1 LTSALPEKGGECLI
15 IQKQDLVLTTERLK
29 VLRVIGEK
37 VAQVVVESETPIN
50 AIKIDK
56 IEASLGPFEDHVF
69 ENKVVK
75 QGIIHK
81 QVFYVDPDNFVRHIA
96 EDIPYMLTV
105 EIPGV
110 KPSDFV
116 EVQNHLV
123 DIDTDFQLVPRKPR
137 RQSDDKEADAQ
148 FRAILRQ
155 KVVAHIL
162 VKVSEWAQV
171 DVVTGVQAFP
181 KINSMQRS
189 FCSKPVR
196 VNTVM

>member
-1 LTSALPEKGGECLI
+1 LI
-15 IQKQDLVLTTERLK
+15 IRKQDLVLTTERLK
-29 VLRVIGEK
+29 VLKVIGEK
-37 VAQVVVESETPIN
+37 VTQVVVESEIPIN

-56 IEASLGPFEDHVF
+56 IDASLGPFEDHVF

-81 QVFYVDPDNFVRHIA
+81 QVFYVDTENFVRHIS

-123 DIDTDFQLVPRKPR
+123 DIDTDFQLVPRRPR
-137 RQSDDKEADAQ
+137 RHSEEKDADAA
-148 FRAILRQ
+148 FRSILRQ

-171 DVVTGVQAFP
+171 DVVTGVQVFP

-189 FCSKPVR
+189 FCQKKHNSIS
-196 VNTVM
+196 

>member
-1 LTSALPEKGGECLI
+1 MI
-15 IQKQDLVLTTERLK
+15 IHKQNLALTTERLK

-37 VAQVVVESETPIN
+37 VAQVVVESEIPIN

-56 IEASLGPFEDHVF
+56 IDARLGPFEDHVF

-81 QVFYVDPDNFVRHIA
+81 QVFYVDTKNFVRHIA

-110 KPSDFV
+110 KPSDFI
-116 EVQNHLV
+116 EIQNHLV
-123 DIDTDFQLVPRKPR
+123 DIDTDYQLVPRRP
-137 RQSDDKEADAQ
+137 QPLSEDKDADAAAR
-148 FRAILRQ
+148 FILRQ

-162 VKVSEWAQV
+162 VKASEWAQV
-171 DVVTGVQAFP
+171 DVVTGVQLFP

-189 FCSKPVR
+189 FCHKKHNL
-196 VNTVM
+196 VNIVM

>member
-1 LTSALPEKGGECLI
+1 MI
-15 IQKQDLVLTTERLK
+15 VRKQDLVLSTERLK
-29 VLRVIGEK
+29 VLRVVGEK

-56 IEASLGPFEDHVF
+56 IDARLGPFEDHVF
-69 ENKVVK
+69 HNKVVK

-81 QVFYVDPDNFVRHIA
+81 QVFYVDPENFVRHIA
-96 EDIPYMLTV
+96 EEIPYMLTV

-116 EVQNHLV
+116 EVQNHLI
-123 DIDTDFQLVPRKPR
+123 DIDTDFQLVPARPKR
-137 RQSDDKEADAQ
+137 RVHDDDKGLDAGV
-148 FRAILRQ
+148 RAILRQ

-171 DVVTGVQAFP
+171 DVVTGVDIFP
-181 KINSMQRS
+181 KVNSMRRT
-189 FCSKPVR
+189 FCPKTHF
-196 VNTVM
+196 VNTRV

>member
-1 LTSALPEKGGECLI
+1 MI
-15 IQKQDLVLTTERLK
+15 IRKQDLVLATERLK
-29 VLRVIGEK
+29 ALRVVGEK

-56 IEASLGPFEDHVF
+56 IDARLGPFEDHVF

-81 QVFYVDPDNFVRHIA
+81 QVFYVDPENFVRHIS

-105 EIPGV
+105 DIPGV
-110 KPSDFV
+110 KPSDYV

-123 DIDTDFQLVPRKPR
+123 DIDTDFQLVPRRPR
-137 RQSDDKEADAQ
+137 RHGHDGDNEIDAGV
-148 FRAILRQ
+148 RGILRQ

-171 DVVTGVQAFP
+171 DVVTGVDVFP
-181 KINSMQRS
+181 KVNSMHRAY
-189 FCSKPVR
+189 CSKNNL
-196 VNTVM
+196 VNTRF

>member
-1 LTSALPEKGGECLI
+1 M
-15 IQKQDLVLTTERLK
+15 TTERLK

-56 IEASLGPFEDHVF
+56 IETSLGPFEDHVF

-81 QVFYVDPDNFVRHIA
+81 QVFYVDTENFVRHIA

-137 RQSDDKEADAQ
+137 RHSDDKEVDAAV
-148 FRAILRQ
+148 RAILRQ

-171 DVVTGVQAFP
+171 DVVTGVQVFP

-189 FCSKPVR
+189 FCHKPAR
-196 VNTVM
+196 VNTVL

>member
-1 LTSALPEKGGECLI
+1 MVIRKH
-15 IQKQDLVLTTERLK
+15 DLVLTTERLK

-37 VAQVVVESETPIN
+37 VAQVVVENETPIN

-56 IEASLGPFEDHVF
+56 IHASLGPFEDHVF

-81 QVFYVDPDNFVRHIA
+81 QVFYVDPENFVRHIS

-110 KPSDFV
+110 KPSDFID
-116 EVQNHLV
+116 VQNHLV
-123 DIDTDFQLVPRKPR
+123 DIDTDFQLIPRGPR
-137 RQSDDKEADAQ
+137 RHSDDKDLDAGV
-148 FRAILRQ
+148 RAILRQ

-162 VKVSEWAQV
+162 VKVSEWTQV
-171 DVVTGVQAFP
+171 DVVTGVQSFP
-181 KINSMQRS
+181 KINSMQRAI
-189 FCSKPVR
+189 CHKHNL
-196 VNTVM
+196 VNSAKVW

>member
-1 LTSALPEKGGECLI
+1 MI
-15 IQKQDLVLTTERLK
+15 IQKQDLVLHTERLK
-29 VLRVIGEK
+29 VLKVIGEK
-37 VAQVVVESETPIN
+37 VAQVVVENELPIN
-50 AIKIDK
+50 AIKIEK
-56 IEASLGPFEDHVF
+56 IEAQLGPFEDHVF
-69 ENKVVK
+69 KNKVVK
-75 QGIIHK
+75 QGTIHK

-123 DIDTDFQLVPRKPR
+123 DIDTDFQLVPRRPR
-137 RQSDDKEADAQ
+137 RHDIDKEHDQ
-148 FRAILRQ
+148 GFRAVLRQ

-189 FCSKPVR
+189 VCHG
-196 VNTVM
+196 VNNIIR

>member
-1 LTSALPEKGGECLI
+1 MI
-15 IQKQDLVLTTERLK
+15 IHKQDLVLATERLK
-29 VLRVIGEK
+29 VLRVVGER
-37 VAQVVVESETPIN
+37 VAQVVVESEVPIN

-56 IEASLGPFEDHVF
+56 IHASLGPFEDHVF

-81 QVFYVDPDNFVRHIA
+81 QVFYVDPDNFVRHIS

-105 EIPGV
+105 DIPGV
-110 KPSDFV
+110 KPSDYV

-137 RQSDDKEADAQ
+137 RHGHDDDIDAGIL
-148 FRAILRQ
+148 AVLRQ

-171 DVVTGVQAFP
+171 DVVTDVQAFP

-189 FCSKPVR
+189 FCHKTNL
-196 VNTVM
+196 VNSRIL

>member
-1 LTSALPEKGGECLI
+1 MIVRKH
-15 IQKQDLVLTTERLK
+15 DLVFSTERLK

-37 VAQVVVESETPIN
+37 VAQVVSESETPIN

-56 IEASLGPFEDHVF
+56 IDARLGPFEDHVF
-69 ENKVVK
+69 HNKVVK

-81 QVFYVDPDNFVRHIA
+81 QVFYVDPENFVRHIH

-116 EVQNHLV
+116 EVQNHLI
-123 DIDTDFQLVPRKPR
+123 DIDTDFQLVPARPKR
-137 RQSDDKEADAQ
+137 HGHDGDQAIDAGV
-148 FRAILRQ
+148 RAILRQ

-171 DVVTGVQAFP
+171 DVVTGVDIFP
-181 KINSMQRS
+181 KVNSMQRA
-189 FCSKPVR
+189 FCAKTIS
-196 VNTVM
+196 